1 MTIESFPGSSGYI
14 DAGVDKKMTYFGNT
28 YVLGLTAVAGIG
40 GLLFGYDTGVISGAL
55 LYIRDDFKAVDQSSF
70 LQETIV
76 SMALVGAM
84 IGAAC
89 GGWINDAYGRK
100 RATLLADVVFALGS
114 FVMAAA
120 PDPYVLIFG
129 RFLVGLGVGVASVT
143 APMYIAE
150 AAPSEIRGGLVS
162 TNVLMITGGQF
173 LSYLV
178 NLAFTEL
185 ELSRKQ
191 LQGSLHGILICCLIF
206 GLPFRAPI
214 SFLNNIFDNVPGTW
228 RWMLGVA
235 AVPAIIQFL
244 LMLLLPESPRW
255 LYMKKSKSEAIVVL
269 SKIYD
274 PFRLEEELDQLSS
287 SLEEEN
293 QRKNAISYLD
303 VFRIKEIRLAFF
315 AGAGLQAFQQFTG
328 INTVM
333 YYSPTIVQMAGFRS
347 NQLAILLSLMVALMN
362 AIGTIVGIHL
372 IDHSGRRK
380 LALSS
385 LFGVILSLIL
395 LAAAFF
401 LASSG
406 FANVGW
412 IAVLGLTLYI
422 SFFAPGMGPVPWTVN
437 SEIYPESYRGI
448 CSGMSATVN
457 WISNL
462 IVAQSFLSVADAVGT
477 DWTFLILA
485 VIAVAAF
492 VFVYVFVPETKGLTF
507 EEVERIWKEKAW
519 GSNHGSEPLLENGA
533 ES

>member
-1 MTIESFPGSSGYI
+1 ME
-14 DAGVDKKMTYFGNT
+14 
-28 YVLGLTAVAGIG
+28 
-40 GLLFGYDTGVISGAL
+40 
-55 LYIRDDFKAVDQSSF
+55 
-70 LQETIV
+70 
-76 SMALVGAM
+76 
-84 IGAAC
+84 
-89 GGWINDAYGRK
+89 
-100 RATLLADVVFALGS
+100 
-114 FVMAAA
+114 
-120 PDPYVLIFG
+120 
-129 RFLVGLGVGVASVT
+129 
-143 APMYIAE
+143 
-150 AAPSEIRGGLVS
+150 
-162 TNVLMITGGQF
+162 
-173 LSYLV
+173 
-178 NLAFTEL
+178 
-185 ELSRKQ
+185 
-191 LQGSLHGILICCLIF
+191 
-206 GLPFRAPI
+206 
-214 SFLNNIFDNVPGTW
+214 VPGTW

-287 SLEEEN
+287 ALEEEK
-293 QRKNAISYLD
+293 QRKIAISYLD

-347 NQLAILLSLMVALMN
+347 NQIALLLSLIVALMN
-362 AIGTIVGIHL
+362 AAGTIVGIRL

-395 LAAAFF
+395 LSAAFF
-401 LASSG
+401 LESSG
-406 FANVGW
+406 SVNVGW

-422 SFFAPGMGPVPWTVN
+422 AFFAPGMGPVPWTVN

-448 CSGMSATVN
+448 CGGMSATVN

-485 VIAVAAF
+485 GIAGAAF
-492 VFVYVFVPETKGLTF
+492 VFVFVFVPETKGLTF
-507 EEVERIWKEKAW
+507 DEVDQIWKERAW
-519 GSNHGSEPLLENGA
+519 GSNHGSESLLEKGA